1 MSKTDSSCNNCGD
14 CCKKGG
20 PALHIKDA
28 FLFEENILHVQDVLT
43 IRTGE
48 LVRDDMKNRFVPIS
62 NELIKVAPHAGAR
75 PDDWTC
81 RFFTSNKR
89 CFLYGKHPAEC
100 RAFYCKEPE
109 ALMQLVHEERLDR
122 EKICKLTHAPD
133 WWIELINTHEE
144 QVAYGKL
151 AEWAIKIDQ
160 DEECRIKFIE
170 ALEYDRSFRELVVEK
185 EAAPKEALNFLLG
198 RPLMQ
203 TMIMFGLQARQSGD
217 GIRLVKMVD

>member
-1 MSKTDSSCNNCGD
+1 MSKADTSCVNCGI

-28 FLFEENILHVQDVLT
+28 FLFEEKVLHVHDVVT

-48 LVRDDMKNRFVPIS
+48 LVRDDMKNRLVAIP
-62 NELIKVAPHAGAR
+62 NELIKIAPSADAR

-81 RFFTSNKR
+81 RFLTSNKR
-89 CFLYGKHPAEC
+89 CFIHGTHPAEC

-109 ALMQLVHEERLDR
+109 ALMQLTHEERLDR
-122 EKICKLTHAPD
+122 EKVCKLTNAPE

-151 AEWAIKIDQ
+151 AEWAIKIDE
-160 DEECRIKFIE
+160 DKECRAKFIE
-170 ALEYDRSFRELVVEK
+170 AVEYDRSFRELVIEK
-185 EAAPKEALNFLLG
+185 EAAPKEALNFLFG
-198 RPLMQ
+198 RPLMH

-217 GIRLVKMVD
+217 NIHVVKMVD

>member
-1 MSKTDSSCNNCGD
+1 MSKADTSCKNCGI

-20 PALHIKDA
+20 PALHIKDG
-28 FLFEENILHVQDVLT
+28 FLFEENILQVQDVVT

-48 LVRDDMKNRFVPIS
+48 LVRDDMKNRLIPIP
-62 NELIKVAPHAGAR
+62 NELIKISPSEGSR

-81 RFFTSNKR
+81 RFLTSNKR
-89 CFLYGKHPAEC
+89 CFLHGKHPAEC

-109 ALMQLVHEERLDR
+109 ALMQLTNEERLDR
-122 EKICKLTHAPD
+122 EKICKLINAPD
-133 WWIELINTHEE
+133 WWLELINTHEE
-144 QVAYGKL
+144 MVAYGKL

-160 DEECRIKFIE
+160 EDECRTKFIE
-170 ALEYDRSFRELVVEK
+170 ALEYDRSLRDLVVQK
-185 EAAPKEALNFLLG
+185 EAAPKEVLGFLFG

-217 GIRLVKMVD
+217 GIRIVKMAD